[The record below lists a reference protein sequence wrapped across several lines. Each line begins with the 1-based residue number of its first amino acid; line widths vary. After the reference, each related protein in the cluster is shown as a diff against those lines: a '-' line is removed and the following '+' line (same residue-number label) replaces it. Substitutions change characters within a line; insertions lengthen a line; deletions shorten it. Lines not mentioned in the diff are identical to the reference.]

1 MYLGDAPVDR
11 STFEEAFD
19 TAQSWMGMRLL
30 FGRYGRFASR
40 FSLAWI
46 NSCTIVHSLV
56 DHHIRKAI
64 EIQPTSMSEDR
75 AASLLGNLVIQGTN
89 PAEIRSQIVQ
99 GMLVTQDTTGIVL
112 SNTVFLLSR
121 APGVWSRV
129 REEVAG
135 IGPVGGWR
143 SEGLK
148 NLKLVHNCLKECK
161 LESSQD

>member
-1 MYLGDAPVDR
+1 
-11 STFEEAFD
+11 
-19 TAQSWMGMRLL
+19 
-30 FGRYGRFASR
+30 
-40 FSLAWI
+40 
-46 NSCTIVHSLV
+46 
-56 DHHIRKAI
+56 
-64 EIQPTSMSEDR
+64 MSEDR

-121 APGVWSRV
+121 APGIWSRV

-135 IGPVGGWR
+135 IGPVDGWR